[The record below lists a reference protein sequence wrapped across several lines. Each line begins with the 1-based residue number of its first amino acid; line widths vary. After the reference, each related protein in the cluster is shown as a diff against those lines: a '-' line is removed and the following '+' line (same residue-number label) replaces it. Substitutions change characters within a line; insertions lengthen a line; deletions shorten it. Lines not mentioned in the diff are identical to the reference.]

1 MKDLSLTQQYLLC
14 ALKKDGK
21 LPAFGVEKTVC
32 LSAAGVLELL
42 MDQVLAYDGKKLRAQ
57 APLPETKEYLRP
69 VYDVI
74 VKKQPVK
81 FQDVVEHFSL
91 SFTDK
96 ALNELLE
103 GLEESLVK
111 MGCVRKEE
119 KRGFLGGST
128 VYPPEAE
135 AVDAVVQTIRGQLL
149 EDRALSEETVALVA
163 LLNKSGDLQKYFSSY
178 EKDTLRKRLR
188 EIKDNP
194 QSVMVQQVVEYV
206 DSLLL
211 LLLVAST

>member
-1 MKDLSLTQQYLLC
+1 MKELSLTQQYLLC

-42 MDQVLAYDGKKLRAQ
+42 MDQVLSYDGKKLKVQ
-57 APLPETKEYLRP
+57 AALPGTKEYLRP

-74 VKKQPVK
+74 VNKQPVK

-91 SFTDK
+91 SFSDK
-96 ALNELLE
+96 PLKELLD
-103 GLEESLVK
+103 GLGESLVR

-119 KRGFLGGST
+119 KRGLLGGTT

-135 AVDAVVQTIRGQLL
+135 AVDAVVQTVRAQLL
-149 EDRALSEETVALVA
+149 EGGAISEKIVALVA
-163 LLNKSGDLQKYFSSY
+163 LLNKSGDLQKYFAPE
-178 EKDTLRKRLR
+178 EKDALKKRLK

-194 QSVMVQQVVEYV
+194 QSVMVQQVVEYI
-206 DSLLL
+206 DGLLL